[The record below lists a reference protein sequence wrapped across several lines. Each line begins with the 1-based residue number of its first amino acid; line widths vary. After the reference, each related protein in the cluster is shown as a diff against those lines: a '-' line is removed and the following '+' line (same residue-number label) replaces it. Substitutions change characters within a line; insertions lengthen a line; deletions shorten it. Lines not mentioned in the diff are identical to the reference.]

1 MPKSMNKFKKISE
14 LLNLNITQLR
24 AKQSNPA
31 TREKM
36 HISSFAR
43 RIRSVYTEETQ
54 RNFMAAIQIILPKVS
69 VNSIPVYSDFE
80 IQMKLESV
88 VLDHIA
94 NNEPITEQEVR
105 AIVTELRKDMTVMRK
120 FVFPVSGVIYED
132 DRINYSENAYFIS
145 FQKLM
150 NDDAVPYTKMS
161 PTLTR
166 FKDIKFM
173 VLVINQVGANNAIT
187 RSKALEH
194 AESVVAMLNEQVLGY
209 KCKIVDFNGIEEA
222 PEDESEV
229 NLFNSFLQISKHEST
244 FSTVL
249 DWGACFMRLSTNVQL
264 VKENFNLILVPGNDM
279 QRRIKSAMQWLG
291 KASVDPVLSRKFL
304 QAMIA
309 IEALLEDK
317 GNGSTIV
324 DQISTAVCF
333 ILKENVE
340 DRLTLKK
347 TIKSMYNLRSRIVH
361 DGAEQVTWEE
371 FNLLYTINNQ
381 IIQALLTQDEL
392 KKITNISDL
401 QEWLETRKFS

>member
-1 MPKSMNKFKKISE
+1 
-14 LLNLNITQLR
+14 
-24 AKQSNPA
+24 
-31 TREKM
+31 
-36 HISSFAR
+36 
-43 RIRSVYTEETQ
+43 
-54 RNFMAAIQIILPKVS
+54 
-69 VNSIPVYSDFE
+69 
-80 IQMKLESV
+80 
-88 VLDHIA
+88 
-94 NNEPITEQEVR
+94 
-105 AIVTELRKDMTVMRK
+105 
-120 FVFPVSGVIYED
+120 
-132 DRINYSENAYFIS
+132 
-145 FQKLM
+145 
-150 NDDAVPYTKMS
+150 
-161 PTLTR
+161 
-166 FKDIKFM
+166 
-173 VLVINQVGANNAIT
+173 
-187 RSKALEH
+187 
-194 AESVVAMLNEQVLGY
+194 
-209 KCKIVDFNGIEEA
+209 
-222 PEDESEV
+222 
-229 NLFNSFLQISKHEST
+229 
-244 FSTVL
+244 
-249 DWGACFMRLSTNVQL
+249 MRLSTNVQL